1 MTSNVSD
8 YCNESEERNE
18 SEECLFDT
26 WIVEDNTS
34 TQDGTVSDFEQQLN
48 QAVFKRPKKPKTQF
62 KTASEQMA
70 EPMITFL
77 KSRTKEVNT
86 EDSLELLVLF
96 FKSFI
101 FEYKKLNDQSHR
113 RFKQVVLST
122 SNNFIDDQEQN
133 KQA

>member
-1 MTSNVSD
+1 
-8 YCNESEERNE
+8 
-18 SEECLFDT
+18 
-26 WIVEDNTS
+26 
-34 TQDGTVSDFEQQLN
+34 
-48 QAVFKRPKKPKTQF
+48 
-62 KTASEQMA
+62 MA